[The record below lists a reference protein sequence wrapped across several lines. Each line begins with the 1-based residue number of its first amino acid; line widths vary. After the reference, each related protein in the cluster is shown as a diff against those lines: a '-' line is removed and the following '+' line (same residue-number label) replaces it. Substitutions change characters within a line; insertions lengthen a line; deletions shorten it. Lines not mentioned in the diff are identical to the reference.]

1 MFVQAEQLI
10 LYTESSY
17 PLNYRDNDGAFTGP
31 AIDVVKEIQKSIG
44 DHSPIVMQ
52 PWARAYSSATSPNN
66 SNVALFATTWTKA
79 RHDKFHWVGPIAQVT
94 WVLYAK
100 SELDI
105 SIDSLEDAK
114 KVAAIGTYRGDARE
128 KFLLENGFNNLYST
142 TSSSQSLKMLLR
154 GRISLWASSLLNARV
169 LTERANTDFNLIR
182 PVYTIKTNGL
192 YIAFHKNTDA
202 KIIKQWQEGYNNIRS
217 NGTLKR
223 ISDNYQRPFPVHQI
237 QQPIK

>member
-1 MFVQAEQLI
+1 
-10 LYTESSY
+10 
-17 PLNYRDNDGAFTGP
+17 
-31 AIDVVKEIQKSIG
+31 
-44 DHSPIVMQ
+44 
-52 PWARAYSSATSPNN
+52 
-66 SNVALFATTWTKA
+66 
-79 RHDKFHWVGPIAQVT
+79 
-94 WVLYAK
+94 
-100 SELDI
+100 
-105 SIDSLEDAK
+105 
-114 KVAAIGTYRGDARE
+114 
-128 KFLLENGFNNLYST
+128 
-142 TSSSQSLKMLLR
+142 MLLR